1 MNADKLVLDLNK
13 NKLDISSSKKKKL
26 KQILFINEKNF

>member
-13 NKLDISSSKKKKL
+13 NKLDISSSKK
-26 KQILFINEKNF
+26 EKIKTNIIYK